1 MPLDCCTKVWYISV
15 KFQIMARNTSI
26 TLGNHFEEIIQK
38 SINSGRYASASEV
51 VRAGLR
57 LVEKEESK
65 VVALREAIEAGE
77 NSGYIK
83 DFERGNHLAEIKR
96 KHIK

>member
-1 MPLDCCTKVWYISV
+1 
-15 KFQIMARNTSI
+15 MAKNTSI
-26 TLGNHFEEIIQK
+26 TLGSHFEEIIQR
-38 SINSGRYASASEV
+38 SINSGRYASASEG

-65 VVALREAIEAGE
+65 VIALRNAIEDGE
-77 NSGYIK
+77 KSGYIK
-83 DFERGNHLAEIKR
+83 NFDRENHLTEIKR